1 MKKVGTSIIA
11 ALNVIG
17 VICLIYYAVPYIM
30 HDTSIPN
37 PDAMLPMYR
46 WEGAGI
52 TLLVG
57 TIPLIVAN
65 LLAFIFV
72 WKEKIKLPARLLFFL
87 PGIICIS
94 LATSYLL
101 YDGSASASDPT
112 LLWLYDKGGINVI
125 WGDPLN
131 AMDTHGGF
139 HGDGSSLHV
148 YHYTDSSMQPEM
160 EESELWKKLPL
171 SENVLN
177 LIRNTIGNECAEAI
191 PEVTNGYYFFYDR
204 HSQAQNPYDESELW
218 NRHSINCTVAIYD
231 ADEDI
236 LYVFE
241 EDT

>member
-1 MKKVGTSIIA
+1 MKKLGSGIIIFLNIVGIM
-11 ALNVIG
+11 
-17 VICLIYYAVPYIM
+17 CLIYYAVPFIS

-37 PDAMLPMYR
+37 PDAMLPMQR

-52 TLLVG
+52 MLTIG
-57 TIPLIVAN
+57 AIPLLVAN
-65 LLAFIFV
+65 LIAFLTV
-72 WKEKIKLPARLLFFL
+72 WKEKIKKPLRFLLFL
-87 PGIICIS
+87 PGLLCSI
-94 LATSYLL
+94 LAIL
-101 YDGSASASDPT
+101 YWLPSDKSDPT

-171 SENVLN
+171 SENVFN

-204 HSQAQNPYDESELW
+204 HSQTNDPYDESELW

>member
-1 MKKVGTSIIA
+1 MKNVGTKIIIA
-11 ALNVIG
+11 LNIIG
-17 VICLIYYAVPYIM
+17 IICLIYYAVPYIL

-94 LATSYLL
+94 LVASYLF

-112 LLWLYDKGGINVI
+112 LLWLYEKGGINVI

-131 AMDTHGGF
+131 AMDKHGGF

-160 EESELWKKLPL
+160 EESGLWKKLPL
-171 SENVLN
+171 SENVSD
-177 LIRNTIGNECAEAI
+177 LISNSIDDECAEAI
-191 PEVTNGYYFFYDR
+191 LEITNGYYFFYDR
-204 HSQAQNPYDESELW
+204 HSEAKDPYDESELW
-218 NRHSINCTVAIYD
+218 NMHSINCTVAIYD
-231 ADEDI
+231 AENDVMYIYEM
-236 LYVFE
+236 
-241 EDT
+241 DT

>member
-17 VICLIYYAVPYIM
+17 LICLFYYAVPYIM

-37 PDAMLPMYR
+37 SDAMLPMYR

-101 YDGSASASDPT
+101 
-112 LLWLYDKGGINVI
+112 
-125 WGDPLN
+125 
-131 AMDTHGGF
+131 
-139 HGDGSSLHV
+139 
-148 YHYTDSSMQPEM
+148 
-160 EESELWKKLPL
+160 
-171 SENVLN
+171 
-177 LIRNTIGNECAEAI
+177 
-191 PEVTNGYYFFYDR
+191 
-204 HSQAQNPYDESELW
+204 
-218 NRHSINCTVAIYD
+218 
-231 ADEDI
+231 
-236 LYVFE
+236 
-241 EDT
+241 